1 MLNHRSITCGKCNGL
16 FYVTLIVLLIYLS
29 CCWQQKSTLNMIIH
43 VGHIFYEYRTLSFIW
58 KQSSNT
64 QITYKA
70 DLSSTHLRN
79 MTLKSVLICNNSRLP
94 RKERKEASVSWHQRE
109 CEPIFLVLITD
120 IHDTIYIILIYFQEL
135 SSKACQGRGVIM
147 RGIFHTILS
156 VPQNIVMDLNNVM
169 LWQGCHMELFMV

>member
-1 MLNHRSITCGKCNGL
+1 MLNHRSVTCGKCNGL

-109 CEPIFLVLITD
+109 CMWAHFSRIDHGYTWYN
-120 IHDTIYIILIYFQEL
+120 IHHVDLFSGVELKSVSREGSHNAGNIPHNTISPTKHCYGFE
-135 SSKACQGRGVIM
+135 
-147 RGIFHTILS
+147 
-156 VPQNIVMDLNNVM
+156 
-169 LWQGCHMELFMV
+169 